1 MPNSQVTGGQG
12 LCQAPKIYEAPAE
25 CGPGLASAASAP
37 RFIFDFHLIIFFLPL
52 STRCPGRRTKGGGW
66 GDGAARQRR
75 AAWVWGSPQH
85 SGGPLNAPGSCS
97 AWAPRKERVNRVGL
111 WGGVRSP
118 ARHPGR
124 GAGVEAATPE
134 WAFSFAQSAPHPER
148 HSTGLPPGRNPLT
161 PLGGR
166 RTRKIHSR

>member
-25 CGPGLASAASAP
+25 CGPGLASAARAP

-75 AAWVWGSPQH
+75 AAWVRGSPQH

-97 AWAPRKERVNRVGL
+97 AWAPRKERVNRVGP
-111 WGGVRSP
+111 WGGFALQLGTPAAGLGWRLQAPNGLLVSRS
-118 ARHPGR
+118 RHL
-124 GAGVEAATPE
+124 T
-134 WAFSFAQSAPHPER
+134 QSATRQGFHQ
-148 HSTGLPPGRNPLT
+148 
-161 PLGGR
+161 GG
-166 RTRKIHSR
+166 TR